1 LEVFRKRS
9 TNDGGDAA
17 DDGFAV
23 SDLWVGW
30 LRGMN
35 LLLLWVPVSTGFT
48 GRGEGFSAFGLG
60 SWTSKSIERRDA
72 QAACPGN
79 ERKSG
84 SFFGYRSLCIL
95 QASML

>member
-23 SDLWVGW
+23 SELTASG
-30 LRGMN
+30 LHGMN

-48 GRGEGFSAFGLG
+48 GRGEGFSA
-60 SWTSKSIERRDA
+60 
-72 QAACPGN
+72 
-79 ERKSG
+79 
-84 SFFGYRSLCIL
+84 
-95 QASML
+95 